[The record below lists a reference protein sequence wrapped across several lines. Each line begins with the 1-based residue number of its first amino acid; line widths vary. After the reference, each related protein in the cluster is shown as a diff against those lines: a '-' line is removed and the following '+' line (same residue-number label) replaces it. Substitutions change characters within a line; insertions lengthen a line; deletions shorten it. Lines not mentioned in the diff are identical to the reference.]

1 MVFLLIILFPLK
13 PQGHSSHNPSAPA
26 NTHLNG
32 GKATWLRSSHYPG
45 ALTFLLVL
53 DSPLFNRE
61 GVGGVFC
68 VEGGTGPLGQLAPL
82 SRSCSEASALTLGE
96 TGSTLRTPFF
106 QLENHFILQ
115 QQGHLSAPVY
125 A

>member
-32 GKATWLRSSHYPG
+32 GKATWLRSSHHPG

-68 VEGGTGPLGQLAPL
+68 VGEGSGERKEEGPGGSPLGQLQPL
-82 SRSCSEASALTLGE
+82 GM
-96 TGSTLRTPFF
+96 
-106 QLENHFILQ
+106 
-115 QQGHLSAPVY
+115 
-125 A
+125 